1 LKKQK
6 KKSLETPFLLAVDT
20 HNSTILGL
28 KKLKYGMQNKLKI
41 SDLIKNILI
50 LNKWTIF
57 Q

>member
-6 KKSLETPFLLAVDT
+6 KKSLETPFLLAVDI